1 MHTMP
6 DDVKPS
12 VVPEPQLQRA
22 ALENGVELAYEI
34 AGEGTPLVFIHG
46 AMGDWRSWD
55 KQWQPFTQRFRCLRY
70 SRRYSYPNR
79 NTMPSPD
86 HSALR
91 EAQDLRLLLD
101 HVDWQRAILV
111 GSSYGSFTALAL
123 AVADPQR
130 CLALAL
136 SEPPMMRYS
145 QFSAAGRAAAQA
157 FRTHVI
163 EPANAAFRRGDDV
176 LAAGIMTGGINGTDR
191 PPLPP
196 AAMARRMQNLRAMR
210 MLALSSDE
218 FPLLAPEALAALPM
232 PVLLMAGANTPAIHA
247 EIFRNVGAAM
257 PQAQQVWIPRS
268 GHSTSNDNAEVF
280 NRTVID
286 FLQQTSRHVPA
297 DA

>member
-1 MHTMP
+1 M
-6 DDVKPS
+6 KPS

-123 AVADPQR
+123 AVA
-130 CLALAL
+130 
-136 SEPPMMRYS
+136 
-145 QFSAAGRAAAQA
+145 
-157 FRTHVI
+157 
-163 EPANAAFRRGDDV
+163 
-176 LAAGIMTGGINGTDR
+176 
-191 PPLPP
+191 
-196 AAMARRMQNLRAMR
+196 
-210 MLALSSDE
+210 
-218 FPLLAPEALAALPM
+218 
-232 PVLLMAGANTPAIHA
+232 
-247 EIFRNVGAAM
+247 
-257 PQAQQVWIPRS
+257 
-268 GHSTSNDNAEVF
+268 
-280 NRTVID
+280 
-286 FLQQTSRHVPA
+286 
-297 DA
+297 